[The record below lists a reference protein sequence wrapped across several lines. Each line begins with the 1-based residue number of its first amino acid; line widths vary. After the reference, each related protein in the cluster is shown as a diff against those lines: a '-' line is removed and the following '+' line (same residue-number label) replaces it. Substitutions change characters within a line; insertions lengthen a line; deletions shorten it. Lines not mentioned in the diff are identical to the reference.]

1 MPVDD
6 PYQITWLVRRL
17 FRALAGM
24 ADEYLGELGITAA
37 DRAVLEFLSLG
48 EPLPVPEIAARYD
61 VSRQHVQVT
70 VNRLLDKGLVTVK
83 PNPSHKRS
91 PLIAISTD
99 GRHLFSRIRRREK
112 KLVDDLFRDIPASS
126 QQATRRTLQKLYARL
141 HEGEI
146 V

>member
-6 PYQITWLVRRL
+6 AYKITWLVRRL

-37 DRAVLEFLSLG
+37 DRAVLEFLSFG